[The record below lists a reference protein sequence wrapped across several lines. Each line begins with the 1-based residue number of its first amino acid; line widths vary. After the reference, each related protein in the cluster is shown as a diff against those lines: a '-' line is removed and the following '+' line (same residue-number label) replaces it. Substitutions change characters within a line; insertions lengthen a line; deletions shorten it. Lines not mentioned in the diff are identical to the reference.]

1 MTHKQTHS
9 MNNAILTDEFDKL
22 ESFNITIHIKQ
33 QNMMSWYV
41 THVNLSIEISNAKL
55 AWWELTCQSVMNR
68 RSNHNHRRS
77 VWINLKCEQIFTF
90 LTNLS
95 SSAPYMSGS
104 SCSKNSHRHWTGST
118 SSDPSLESTRSA
130 SHAIDCDVPWNL
142 WIFFCWYPENRPK
155 KKTWRFQ
162 MYKIQ
167 SEINFWLFKIC
178 QNLSWTAPTLSGN
191 STLWENVPG
200 HVLRLD

>member
-9 MNNAILTDEFDKL
+9 MNSALFTDKFDKL

-142 WIFFCWYPENRPK
+142 WIFFADTQKIALIK
-155 KKTWRFQ
+155 KL
-162 MYKIQ
+162 
-167 SEINFWLFKIC
+167 EGFKCIKYR
-178 QNLSWTAPTLSGN
+178 
-191 STLWENVPG
+191 VK
-200 HVLRLD
+200 